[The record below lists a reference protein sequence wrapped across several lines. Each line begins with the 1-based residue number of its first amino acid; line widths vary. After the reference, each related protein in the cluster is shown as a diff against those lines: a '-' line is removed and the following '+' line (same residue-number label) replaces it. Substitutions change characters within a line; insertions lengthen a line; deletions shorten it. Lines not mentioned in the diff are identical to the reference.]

1 MGAEKANG
9 LGDEVTVVVCRRRVV
24 VSKQRALISD
34 NYFSRLTTIRIPV
47 FETGKMVQDVAHRG
61 GILDGNRSTGE
72 EVERNYEDYKN

>member
-1 MGAEKANG
+1 M
-9 LGDEVTVVVCRRRVV
+9 
-24 VSKQRALISD
+24 ISD

-47 FETGKMVQDVAHRG
+47 FETGKMVQDGAHRG